1 MQTGIW
7 RQSQTLSLKERKL
20 FREEGE
26 QMMEERKKA
35 ARGKLGGG
43 GGRRRG
49 MLWASIQH
57 GQLFDVKLSSVILWL
72 SFEVWKSVTK
82 V

>member
-1 MQTGIW
+1 MQRGVW

-49 MLWASIQH
+49 MLRASIQH
-57 GQLFDVKLSSVILWL
+57 GQLFDGPVKDKLS
-72 SFEVWKSVTK
+72 FGNPYKSLTNCF
-82 V
+82 